1 MLQIA
6 KISVENQ
13 RNDFN
18 KYPTAAQKKEIK
30 PMEMWRLVKEKTERL
45 CINKG
50 NVQLGAWN
58 TTPEAF
64 DSVPFFLSLA
74 KPYLS

>member
-1 MLQIA
+1 MLQTT
-6 KISVENQ
+6 KTSVENQ

-30 PMEMWRLVKEKTERL
+30 PMEIWRLVKEKTERL

-50 NVQLGAWN
+50 NVQLG
-58 TTPEAF
+58 T
-64 DSVPFFLSLA
+64 
-74 KPYLS
+74 